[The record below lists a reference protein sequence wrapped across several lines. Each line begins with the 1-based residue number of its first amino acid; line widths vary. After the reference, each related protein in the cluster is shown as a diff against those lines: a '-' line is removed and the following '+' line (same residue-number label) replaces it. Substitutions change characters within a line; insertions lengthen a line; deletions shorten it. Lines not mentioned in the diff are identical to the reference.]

1 MTPRSIVGTPR
12 LFQNNPPIN
21 LHRLDSV
28 RFFPINGNLGWLAFP
43 NIIFLWEFGVYLYFL
58 FIDILSLFFV
68 FYIQG
73 KLSAIKSNQQICDYK
88 WVVFEKQRDC

>member
-68 FYIQG
+68 FYRENLVLLNLI
-73 KLSAIKSNQQICDYK
+73 SRYVTTS
-88 WVVFEKQRDC
+88 E